1 MEHIIKTGWKLFEM
15 RDDNKLFP
23 LFIGKTKETP
33 INEWIMAEG
42 IPTKGFAPRFGWHI
56 GKDLPSA
63 VHLMSY
69 DGTYRSQR
77 GKRFKRVW
85 AEVQYCA
92 DIDYTEE
99 ALRTKK
105 KCFTDK
111 LPTNGYYLFK
121 ENNNAVWIIAD
132 RIKVIRILS
141 EEERQQILVNMNY
154 DEAAAFEPY
163 KQAMKKR
170 MKAV

>member
-1 MEHIIKTGWKLFEM
+1 MKIAIGYKLFEM
-15 RDDNKLFP
+15 RDDYKLFP

-33 INEWIMAEG
+33 MNEWIMAEG

-69 DGTYRSQR
+69 DGTYHSQR

-111 LPTNGYYLFK
+111 LPINGYYLFK

>member
-1 MEHIIKTGWKLFEM
+1 MKIKTGYKLFEM
-15 RDDNKLFP
+15 RDDQKLFP

-33 INEWIMAEG
+33 MNEWIMAEG
-42 IPTKGFAPRFGWHI
+42 IPTKGFATRFGWHI

-69 DGTYRSQR
+69 NGTYKSQR
-77 GKRFKRVW
+77 GKKFRRVW

-99 ALRTKK
+99 ALKTKK
-105 KCFTDK
+105 KCFDNK
-111 LPTNGYYLFK
+111 LPENGFYLFK

-132 RIKVIRILS
+132 RIRVTKILS
-141 EEERQQILVNMNY
+141 EEERQNILKEENY

-163 KQAMKKR
+163 RQAMAKR

>member
-1 MEHIIKTGWKLFEM
+1 MKIMNGYKLFEM

-33 INEWIMAEG
+33 INEWVMAEG
-42 IPTKGFAPRFGWHI
+42 IPTKGFAPRYGWHI

-69 DGTYRSQR
+69 DGTYKSQR
-77 GKRFKRVW
+77 GKHFRRVW

-99 ALRTKK
+99 AFKTKK
-105 KCFTDK
+105 KCFTNK
-111 LPTNGYYLFK
+111 LPTNGFYLFK
-121 ENNNAVWIIAD
+121 ENNNAVWIITD

-141 EEERQQILVNMNY
+141 EDERQKILKEANY
-154 DEAAAFEPY
+154 DESEAFEPY
-163 KQAMKKR
+163 KRAMEN
-170 MKAV
+170 V